1 MDQRPPSS
9 AYVAAVGMTVAFALS
24 FVATKTALKGFEP
37 LLIALL
43 RFALAG
49 AILWVVWRL
58 RPVREPLTRAELGRL
73 ALIGFVSLT
82 VYFSFENLGL
92 ARTSASEAAIL
103 IATIPIFVA
112 LIGAFVPAER
122 PSGRQWAGILL
133 SFAGIVALVLAAGG
147 AGGGS
152 LTGNLLVLAAS
163 VSGAAYAILARRL
176 LVSRSALFVTAYQN
190 LFGALFMAPLALV
203 EALVMG
209 VRRPTAQAAGGV
221 LFLTLVCSILAYL
234 LLNYAFRFLPASR
247 VSVFINLTPVVAVA
261 SAYVLLGERLTVAQ
275 GVAAAGGRGGG
286 VGDEQRKARRGGR
299 RTGEASRGSEVHR
312 QDEVALQRDHD
323 PLHLVLEVAA
333 HHLVG
338 LAGERLGAE
347 VELAVE
353 LLDGGATQAHLA
365 PGLALG
371 AAEDQDPA
379 GRAGA
384 VPVDGVDEVAAA
396 HGAHVRLGI
405 LARGAAA
412 RSTAPERASRG
423 ARRRWP

>member
-1 MDQRPPSS
+1 MDQRPPPA
-9 AYVAAVGMTVAFALS
+9 AYAAAVGMTVAFALS
-24 FVATKTALKGFEP
+24 FVATKTALRGFEP
-37 LLIALL
+37 LLVALL

-49 AILWVVWRL
+49 AILWVAWRL

-112 LIGAFVPAER
+112 VIGVFVPAER

-133 SFAGIVALVLAAGG
+133 SFSGIVALVLAAGG
-147 AGGGS
+147 TGGGS

-163 VSGAAYAILARRL
+163 VSGAAYGILARRL
-176 LVSRSALFVTAYQN
+176 LVSRSALFVTTWQN

-209 VRRPTAQAAGGV
+209 VRRPTVPAAGGV

-261 SAYVLLGERLTVAQ
+261 SAYVVLGERLTVAQ
-275 GVAAAGGRGGG
+275 GVAAAVVVAG
-286 VGDEQRKARRGGR
+286 VWVTNSGRRGG
-299 RTGEASRGSEVHR
+299 
-312 QDEVALQRDHD
+312 
-323 PLHLVLEVAA
+323 
-333 HHLVG
+333 
-338 LAGERLGAE
+338 AGEP
-347 VELAVE
+347 
-353 LLDGGATQAHLA
+353 GGAGEGEPKL
-365 PGLALG
+365 
-371 AAEDQDPA
+371 
-379 GRAGA
+379 
-384 VPVDGVDEVAAA
+384 
-396 HGAHVRLGI
+396 
-405 LARGAAA
+405 
-412 RSTAPERASRG
+412 RSPSG
-423 ARRRWP
+423 G